1 MSYPQPDADQSVVKG
16 NKFFRLNTL
25 LASPGDIYESSQGA
39 NAIAIGPDSD
49 ISEVLVTYPDPTQVT
64 GINQLVV
71 SNLRSMVGLVP
82 VNNVGQAY
90 LPANRPGKIY
100 MSPNNLWNPDFFPG
114 NPDTDTQILETP
126 RLDVFEYF
134 APQQSLIPGR
144 RDKTYTYQS
153 VASPDDGA
161 FAWITVP
168 FYGRKYASIVFMH
181 SSGPSAASILVNGV
195 ILTYGD
201 QAGNSLPGILV
212 GLAGQLTVGSNV
224 PYTYSVGPA
233 GVAQVLPDGT
243 GINRTIGGGSF
254 DLLSIQVGRTGAGAI
269 GDFFCE
275 ITVSDVA
282 APFGGTMVA
291 T

>member
-1 MSYPQPDADQSVVKG
+1 MSYPQQDADQAVVKG
-16 NKFFRLNTL
+16 SEYFRLNTL

-39 NAIAIGPDSD
+39 NAMAIGPDSD

-64 GINQLVV
+64 GINQLIV

-82 VNNVGQAY
+82 VNNVGQPY

-100 MSPNNLWNPDFFPG
+100 MSPNNLWNPDYFPG

-126 RLDVFEYF
+126 RLDVIQYF
-134 APQQSLIPGR
+134 APQRSLIPGR

-153 VASPDDGA
+153 VPSPADSA
-161 FAWITVP
+161 FSWITVP

-181 SSGPSAASILVNGV
+181 SSGPLAATIAINGV

-201 QAGNSLPGILV
+201 QAGGSNAGILV
-212 GLAGQLTVGSNV
+212 GLASQSVVGSSV

-233 GVAQVLPDGT
+233 GVAQVTTDGT
-243 GINRTIGGGSF
+243 NINRTIGGGSF
-254 DLLSIQVGRTGAGAI
+254 DLLSIQVGREGIGSI
-269 GDFFCE
+269 GDYFCE

-282 APFGGTMVA
+282 APFGGTMIA